1 MLEEVLFNTCD
12 KSKRVHFDAKSC
24 RIHASNIYVDD
35 LYCGCVFHIVVKV

>member
-12 KSKRVHFDAKSC
+12 KSKRIVTQNHVGFD
-24 RIHASNIYVDD
+24 ASNIYADA